1 MRARLDTPAPP
12 VTFPLR
18 SRTFDFSREIAVMAI
33 VNRTPDSFYDRGATY
48 ALATAIDHG
57 FAQLDAGAD
66 IIDVGGVKGAPGAP
80 IPLDDELE
88 RVLPFIEA
96 FRRRSPAPLSV
107 DTFSAQV
114 AAAALDAGADLVND
128 VSGMVEPEIADVVAA
143 RPGTGLVVM
152 HPGGPVRT
160 RPYRT
165 TFHPDITADVIR
177 LCADRAEEAQRRGVP
192 RELLLVD
199 PGHDFGKNTFHSLEV
214 TRRLDEIAALGYPVL
229 VALSNKDFLGET
241 IGAELHDRVEASLA
255 AAAVS
260 ILRGASIVR
269 VHETLQTVRVVRTV
283 EAILGWRDPA
293 APARGLD

>member
-1 MRARLDTPAPP
+1 M
-12 VTFPLR
+12 TFPLR

-48 ALATAIDHG
+48 ELGAAVDHAV
-57 FAQLDAGAD
+57 AQLDAGAD

-80 IPLDDELE
+80 IGLDEELG
-88 RVLPFIEA
+88 RVIPFIEA
-96 FRRRSPAPLSV
+96 FRSRSSAPLSV
-107 DTFSAQV
+107 DTFSARV

-128 VSGMVEPEIADVVAA
+128 VSGMVEPGIADVVAD

-160 RPYRT
+160 RPYRN
-165 TFHPDITADVIR
+165 TFEPDVTADVLR
-177 LCADRAEEAQRRGVP
+177 LCRDRLHEAQRRGVP
-192 RELLLVD
+192 EELLIVD
-199 PGHDFGKNTFHSLEV
+199 PGHDFGKNTFHSLEL
-214 TRRLDEIAALGYPVL
+214 TRRLDEIAALGHPVL

-241 IGAELHDRVEASLA
+241 IGAGLHDRVEASLA

-269 VHETLQTVRVVRTV
+269 VHETRQTVRVVRTV
-283 EAILGWRDPA
+283 EAILGWREPA